1 MFTSDN
7 KLFIEYIRIARA
19 QKMKNGQELIR

>member
-19 QKMKNGQELIR
+19 QKMIDGQEMIR